1 MNDINRG
8 KLCALRRM
16 LEDSHSQVRQ
26 ATAAEILGE
35 VLNDEEFEL
44 NDLVDWEHGGNLSD
58 WSDPASRSYAVASGV
73 GRVGQKESDIIE
85 EMRAFGREYLAE
97 DRDPSEAI
105 RTIREQFGLLQGE
118 FARIIGSSPATM
130 SRALTG
136 NQKSMQHVLAA
147 MAEFFGE

>member
-16 LEDSHSQVRQ
+16 LEESHSQVRQ

-44 NDLVDWEHGGNLSD
+44 NDLADWEHEGGVSD
-58 WSDPASRSYAVASGV
+58 WSDKSDGSDR
-73 GRVGQKESDIIE
+73 SDIIE
-85 EMRAFGREYLAE
+85 EMRSFGREYLAE
-97 DRDPSEAI
+97 DHDPSEAI

>member
-8 KLCALRRM
+8 KMIALKRM
-16 LEDSHSQVRQ
+16 LEDPHSQVRQ
-26 ATAAEILGE
+26 ATAAELLGE
-35 VLNDEEFEL
+35 ILNDEEFEMS
-44 NDLVDWEHGGNLSD
+44 DLVPWENEGGND
-58 WSDPASRSYAVASGV
+58 FVGQV
-73 GRVGQKESDIIE
+73 GRVGQRESDIVE
-85 EMRAFGREYLAE
+85 ELRAFGREYLAE

>member
-1 MNDINRG
+1 MNNINRG
-8 KLCALRRM
+8 KMIALKRM
-16 LEDSHSQVRQ
+16 LEDPHSQVRQ
-26 ATAAEILGE
+26 ATAAELLGE

-44 NDLVDWEHGGNLSD
+44 NDLVDWEHEGGVPD
-58 WSDPASRSYAVASGV
+58 WSDKSDGSDR
-73 GRVGQKESDIIE
+73 SDIIE

>member
-8 KLCALRRM
+8 KLIALKRM
-16 LEDSHSQVRQ
+16 LEDPHSQVRQ
-26 ATAAEILGE
+26 ATAAELLGE

-44 NDLVDWEHGGNLSD
+44 NDLVDWGRGERD
-58 WSDPASRSYAVASGV
+58 DFV
-73 GRVGQKESDIIE
+73 GQVGQVGLVGQKESDIIE

-118 FARIIGSSPATM
+118 FARIIGLSPATM
-130 SRALTG
+130 SRDLTG

>member
-16 LEDSHSQVRQ
+16 LEDPHSQVRQ

-35 VLNDEEFEL
+35 VLNDEEFEV
-44 NDLVDWEHGGNLSD
+44 NDLVDWGRCGEVSD
-58 WSDPASRSYAVASGV
+58 WSDGSD
-73 GRVGQKESDIIE
+73 KSDIIE

-97 DRDPSEAI
+97 DRNPSEAI

>member
-1 MNDINRG
+1 MNDINRE
-8 KLCALRRM
+8 KMIALKRM
-16 LEDSHSQVRQ
+16 LEDPHSQVRQ
-26 ATAAEILGE
+26 ATAAELLGE

-58 WSDPASRSYAVASGV
+58 WSDKSDGSDR
-73 GRVGQKESDIIE
+73 SDIIE

-118 FARIIGSSPATM
+118 FARIIGTSPVTM

>member
-16 LEDSHSQVRQ
+16 LEDPHSQVRQ

-35 VLNDEEFEL
+35 VLNDEEFEMS
-44 NDLVDWEHGGNLSD
+44 DLVPWENEGGND
-58 WSDPASRSYAVASGV
+58 FV
-73 GRVGQKESDIIE
+73 GQVRQVGQVGQKESDIIE
-85 EMRAFGREYLAE
+85 EMRSFGREYLAE

-130 SRALTG
+130 SGALTG

>member
-8 KLCALRRM
+8 KMIALKRM
-16 LEDSHSQVRQ
+16 LEDPHSQVRQ
-26 ATAAEILGE
+26 ATAAELLGE

-44 NDLVDWEHGGNLSD
+44 NDLVDWEHDGGVSD
-58 WSDPASRSYAVASGV
+58 WSDKSDRSD
-73 GRVGQKESDIIE
+73 RSDIIE

-105 RTIREQFGLLQGE
+105 KTIREQFGLLQGE

>member
-1 MNDINRG
+1 M
-8 KLCALRRM
+8 
-16 LEDSHSQVRQ
+16 S
-26 ATAAEILGE
+26 
-35 VLNDEEFEL
+35 
-44 NDLVDWEHGGNLSD
+44 DWSDDSD
-58 WSDPASRSYAVASGV
+58 WSDPASRSYAVASG
-73 GRVGQKESDIIE
+73 GGQKESDIIE
-85 EMRAFGREYLAE
+85 EMRSFGREYLAE

>member
-8 KLCALRRM
+8 KLIALKRM
-16 LEDSHSQVRQ
+16 LEDPHSQVRQ
-26 ATAAEILGE
+26 ATAAELLGE

-44 NDLVDWEHGGNLSD
+44 NDLVDWEHDGGVSD

-73 GRVGQKESDIIE
+73 GQKESDMIE
-85 EMRAFGREYLAE
+85 ELRAFGREYLAE
-97 DRDPSEAI
+97 DHDPSEAI

>member
-8 KLCALRRM
+8 KMIALKRM
-16 LEDSHSQVRQ
+16 LEDPHSQVRQ
-26 ATAAEILGE
+26 ATAAELLGE

-44 NDLVDWEHGGNLSD
+44 NDLVDWGRGERD
-58 WSDPASRSYAVASGV
+58 DFV
-73 GRVGQKESDIIE
+73 GQVGQVGLVGQKESDIIE

>member
-8 KLCALRRM
+8 KLVALKRL
-16 LEDSHSQVRQ
+16 LEDQHSQVRQ

-35 VLNDEEFEL
+35 VLNDENFEV
-44 NDLVDWEHGGNLSD
+44 NDLVDWGRGGEVSD
-58 WSDPASRSYAVASGV
+58 WSDGSDRSD
-73 GRVGQKESDIIE
+73 KSDMIE
-85 EMRAFGREYLAE
+85 ELRAFGREYLAE

>member
-8 KLCALRRM
+8 KMIALKRM
-16 LEDSHSQVRQ
+16 LEDPHSQVRQ
-26 ATAAEILGE
+26 ATAAELLGE

-44 NDLVDWEHGGNLSD
+44 NDLVDWGRGERD
-58 WSDPASRSYAVASGV
+58 DFV
-73 GRVGQKESDIIE
+73 GQVGQVGLVGQKESDIIE

-118 FARIIGSSPATM
+118 FARIIGTSPATM

>member
-8 KLCALRRM
+8 KLIALKRM
-16 LEDSHSQVRQ
+16 LEDPHSQVRQ
-26 ATAAEILGE
+26 ATAAELLGE

-44 NDLVDWEHGGNLSD
+44 NDLVDWGRGERD
-58 WSDPASRSYAVASGV
+58 DFV
-73 GRVGQKESDIIE
+73 GQVGQVGLVGQKESDIIE

>member
-35 VLNDEEFEL
+35 VLNDEAFEL
-44 NDLVDWEHGGNLSD
+44 NDLADWEHEGGVSD
-58 WSDPASRSYAVASGV
+58 WSDKSDGSDR
-73 GRVGQKESDIIE
+73 SDIIE
-85 EMRAFGREYLAE
+85 EMRSFGREYLAE

-105 RTIREQFGLLQGE
+105 RTIRERFGLLQEE

>member
-8 KLCALRRM
+8 KMIALKRM
-16 LEDSHSQVRQ
+16 LEDPHSQVRQ
-26 ATAAEILGE
+26 ATAAELLGE

-44 NDLVDWEHGGNLSD
+44 NDLVDWEHEGGVPD
-58 WSDPASRSYAVASGV
+58 WSDKSDRSD
-73 GRVGQKESDIIE
+73 RSDIIE

-105 RTIREQFGLLQGE
+105 KTIREQFGLLQGE

>member
-35 VLNDEEFEL
+35 VLNDEE
-44 NDLVDWEHGGNLSD
+44 WEVSDGSD
-58 WSDPASRSYAVASGV
+58 WSDWSD
-73 GRVGQKESDIIE
+73 GRESDIIE

>member
-8 KLCALRRM
+8 KMIALKRL
-16 LEDSHSQVRQ
+16 LEDQHSQVRQ

-35 VLNDEEFEL
+35 VLNDEEFEVT
-44 NDLVDWEHGGNLSD
+44 DLVDWGRGGEVSD
-58 WSDPASRSYAVASGV
+58 WSDGSDKSDKSD
-73 GRVGQKESDIIE
+73 KSDIIE
-85 EMRAFGREYLAE
+85 EMRKFGREYLAE

-136 NQKSMQHVLAA
+136 NQKSMQHILAA

>member
-16 LEDSHSQVRQ
+16 LEDPHSQVRQ
-26 ATAAEILGE
+26 ATAAELLGE

-44 NDLVDWEHGGNLSD
+44 NDLVDWGRGERD
-58 WSDPASRSYAVASGV
+58 DFV
-73 GRVGQKESDIIE
+73 GQVGQVGLVGQKESDIIE

>member
-8 KLCALRRM
+8 KLVALKRL
-16 LEDSHSQVRQ
+16 LEDQHSQVRQ

-35 VLNDEEFEL
+35 VLNDEEFEVT
-44 NDLVDWEHGGNLSD
+44 DLVDWGRGGEVSD
-58 WSDPASRSYAVASGV
+58 WSDGSDRSD
-73 GRVGQKESDIIE
+73 KSDIIE

>member
-8 KLCALRRM
+8 KLVALKRL
-16 LEDSHSQVRQ
+16 LEDPHSQVRQ

-35 VLNDEEFEL
+35 VLNDEEFEVT
-44 NDLVDWEHGGNLSD
+44 DLVDWGRGGEVSD
-58 WSDPASRSYAVASGV
+58 WSDGFDGSDGSDKSDM
-73 GRVGQKESDIIE
+73 SDIIE

-136 NQKSMQHVLAA
+136 NQKSMQHILAA

>member
-8 KLCALRRM
+8 KMIALKRM
-16 LEDSHSQVRQ
+16 LEDPHSQVRQ
-26 ATAAEILGE
+26 ATAAELLGE

-44 NDLVDWEHGGNLSD
+44 NDLVDWEHEGGND
-58 WSDPASRSYAVASGV
+58 FVGQVGQV
-73 GRVGQKESDIIE
+73 GRVGQRESDIVE
-85 EMRAFGREYLAE
+85 ELRAFGREYLVE

>member
-8 KLCALRRM
+8 KLVALKRL
-16 LEDSHSQVRQ
+16 LEDPHSQVRQ

-58 WSDPASRSYAVASGV
+58 WSDKSDGSDR
-73 GRVGQKESDIIE
+73 SDIIE
-85 EMRAFGREYLAE
+85 EMRSFGREYLAE

-136 NQKSMQHVLAA
+136 NQKSMQHILAA

>member
-8 KLCALRRM
+8 KMIALKRM
-16 LEDSHSQVRQ
+16 LEDPHSQVRQ
-26 ATAAEILGE
+26 ATAAELLGE
-35 VLNDEEFEL
+35 VLNDEE
-44 NDLVDWEHGGNLSD
+44 WEVSDGSD
-58 WSDPASRSYAVASGV
+58 WSDWSD
-73 GRVGQKESDIIE
+73 GRESDIVE
-85 EMRAFGREYLAE
+85 EMRKFGRKYLAE

>member
-8 KLCALRRM
+8 KLIALKRM
-16 LEDSHSQVRQ
+16 LEDPHSQVRQ
-26 ATAAEILGE
+26 ATAAELLGE
-35 VLNDEEFEL
+35 VLNDEE
-44 NDLVDWEHGGNLSD
+44 WEVSDGSD
-58 WSDPASRSYAVASGV
+58 WSDWSD
-73 GRVGQKESDIIE
+73 GRESDIIE

>member
-8 KLCALRRM
+8 KMIALKRM
-16 LEDSHSQVRQ
+16 LEDPHSQVRQ
-26 ATAAEILGE
+26 ATAAELLGE

-44 NDLVDWEHGGNLSD
+44 NDLVDWGRGERD
-58 WSDPASRSYAVASGV
+58 DFV
-73 GRVGQKESDIIE
+73 GQVGQVGLVGQKESDIIE

-118 FARIIGSSPATM
+118 FARIIGLSPATM

>member
-8 KLCALRRM
+8 KMIALKRM
-16 LEDSHSQVRQ
+16 LEDQHSQVRQ

-58 WSDPASRSYAVASGV
+58 WSDKSDGSDR
-73 GRVGQKESDIIE
+73 SDIIE
-85 EMRAFGREYLAE
+85 EMRSFGREYLAE

>member
-35 VLNDEEFEL
+35 VLNDEEFEV
-44 NDLVDWEHGGNLSD
+44 NDLVDWGRGERED
-58 WSDPASRSYAVASGV
+58 FV
-73 GRVGQKESDIIE
+73 GQVGLVGQKESDMIE
-85 EMRAFGREYLAE
+85 ELRAFGREYLAE
-97 DRDPSEAI
+97 DHDPSEAI

-136 NQKSMQHVLAA
+136 NQKSMQHILAA

>member
-44 NDLVDWEHGGNLSD
+44 NDLADWEHEGGVSD
-58 WSDPASRSYAVASGV
+58 WSDKSDGSDR
-73 GRVGQKESDIIE
+73 SDIIE
-85 EMRAFGREYLAE
+85 EMRSFGREYLAE

-118 FARIIGSSPATM
+118 FARIIGLSPATM
-130 SRALTG
+130 SRDLTG

>member
-44 NDLVDWEHGGNLSD
+44 NDLADWEHEGGVSD
-58 WSDPASRSYAVASGV
+58 WSDKSDGSDR
-73 GRVGQKESDIIE
+73 SDIIE
-85 EMRAFGREYLAE
+85 EMRSFGREYLAE

-105 RTIREQFGLLQGE
+105 RTIRERFGLLQEE

>member
-8 KLCALRRM
+8 KMIALKRM
-16 LEDSHSQVRQ
+16 LEDPHSQVRQ
-26 ATAAEILGE
+26 ATAAELLGE
-35 VLNDEEFEL
+35 VLNDEE
-44 NDLVDWEHGGNLSD
+44 WEVSDGSD
-58 WSDPASRSYAVASGV
+58 WSDWSD
-73 GRVGQKESDIIE
+73 GRESDIVE
-85 EMRAFGREYLAE
+85 EMRKFGREYLAE

-118 FARIIGSSPATM
+118 FARIIGTSPATM

>member
-16 LEDSHSQVRQ
+16 LEDPHSQVRQ
-26 ATAAEILGE
+26 ATAAELLGE
-35 VLNDEEFEL
+35 VLNDEEFEVT
-44 NDLVDWEHGGNLSD
+44 DLVDWGRGGEVSD
-58 WSDPASRSYAVASGV
+58 WSDGSDRSD
-73 GRVGQKESDIIE
+73 KSDIIE

-97 DRDPSEAI
+97 DHDPSEAI

-136 NQKSMQHVLAA
+136 NQKSMQHILAA